1 MKFIIG
7 LGNPGKKYE
16 YTRHNLGMRV
26 VKEIA
31 KNNKVKFRKK
41 WLSKTLMALCKI
53 DSEDVKLI
61 YPLIFMN
68 LSGYTVNRLVKTEKM
83 DLVDLL
89 VICDDINLKLGKI
102 RIRPSGTDGGHNGLK
117 SIIQALGTK
126 HFPRIRIGIGRPDNR
141 EQLSNFV
148 LSDLTRKEESELTY
162 SIEMAQDCC
171 ETWLKEGI
179 AVAMSKFN

>member
-41 WLSKTLMALCKI
+41 WLSKSLMALCKI
-53 DSEDVKLI
+53 DSENVKLI

-68 LSGYTVNRLVKTEKM
+68 LSG
-83 DLVDLL
+83 
-89 VICDDINLKLGKI
+89 
-102 RIRPSGTDGGHNGLK
+102 
-117 SIIQALGTK
+117 
-126 HFPRIRIGIGRPDNR
+126 
-141 EQLSNFV
+141 
-148 LSDLTRKEESELTY
+148 
-162 SIEMAQDCC
+162 
-171 ETWLKEGI
+171 
-179 AVAMSKFN
+179 